1 MKKSLQTFEAKDI
14 VIFAAMIGSFSL
26 IIVFRKEPAQAGTF
40 KDILTYIVV
49 YYIGRKTEQIRQD
62 GPDKTKI

>member
-1 MKKSLQTFEAKDI
+1 MKKSLQSFEPKDI

-49 YYIGRKTEQIRQD
+49 YYIGRKTEQMKSNGQD
-62 GPDKTKI
+62 KN

>member
-1 MKKSLQTFEAKDI
+1 MRKSLPTFEAKDI
-14 VIFAAMIGSFSL
+14 VIFGAMIGSFSL

-49 YYIGRKTEQIRQD
+49 YYIGRKTEQIKTNGQD
-62 GPDKTKI
+62 KN